1 MAWSASDGGND
12 RPRTKPG
19 WPGIEDLSSGYSGVG
34 AESAYGKLRRSIRKG
49 VAEAIMSKDN
59 SQWARIAATVLVSA
73 AVVLTLRPAAALAGE
88 RLIATGGVTQIE
100 GAAGGGLVPW
110 ALIAGYGTRDEVGFT
125 AFYTHLH
132 ISDFKLQ
139 ATGVAI
145 GIYDRLEVSLAKQRF
160 GLGSTVPGESISQ
173 EIVGLKLKLAGDA
186 VFDQDTF
193 LPQVAVG
200 LQYKNNR
207 DFTIPRLLGAKKDS
221 GVDFYIV
228 ATKLHLAALAGRN
241 LLWNVTARATK
252 ANQLGLLGFGG
263 DRNDD
268 YKLKPEGSVAL
279 FVTDRVAIGFE
290 YRAKPDNLNVFGEDN
305 FRDAFIAFAPDKRF
319 SVTAAYAKLGNIADK
334 RNQNGLYLSGQLS
347 F

>member
-1 MAWSASDGGND
+1 M
-12 RPRTKPG
+12 
-19 WPGIEDLSSGYSGVG
+19 SSKV
-34 AESAYGKLRRSIRKG
+34 R
-49 VAEAIMSKDN
+49 
-59 SQWARIAATVLVSA
+59 QWVRIAAIVLAA
-73 AVVLTLRPAAALAGE
+73 AVVLTARPGTASAGE

-132 ISDFKLQ
+132 ISDFRLQ
-139 ATGVAI
+139 AAGVAV
-145 GIYDRLEVSLAKQRF
+145 GIYDRVEVSLAEQRF

-186 VFDQDTF
+186 VFDQDTL
-193 LPQVAVG
+193 LPQIAVG
-200 LQYKNNR
+200 VQFKNNR

-221 GVDFYIV
+221 GADFYV
-228 ATKLHLAALAGRN
+228 AATKLHLAALAGRN
-241 LLWNVTARATK
+241 VLWNVTARATK

-268 YKLKPEGSVAL
+268 YRVKFEGSVAL
-279 FVTDRVAIGFE
+279 FITDRVAAGFE
-290 YRAKPDNLNVFGEDN
+290 YRAKPDNLGVFGEDN
-305 FRDAFIAFAPDKRF
+305 FRDVFIAFAPDKRF
-319 SVTAAYAKLGNIADK
+319 SLTAAYAKLGNIADK
-334 RNQNGLYLSGQLS
+334 RNQHGLYLSGQLS